1 MRSLN
6 IFLAKPMKQF
16 ISMIT
21 EKRVQA
27 TKEGKT
33 ALAAVYKLIGNSCY
47 GRLGKSYILFRFGD
61 EISYNIL

>member
-47 GRLGKSYILFRFGD
+47 GRLGNFQVVYT
-61 EISYNIL
+61 ISI